1 MSRYFTIE
9 RLGNEPL
16 PKWDSPDRRLPVWAA
31 EEETAPAK
39 KYAGARNVKIPAC
52 AMEVAQVMANGQPL
66 PERAAAAVHGEYRR
80 ASGAT
85 LGRLLAALIVAMAEY
100 KPRD

>member
-16 PKWDSPDRRLPVWAA
+16 PKWDSPDRRMPVWTAQ
-31 EEETAPAK
+31 EETAPAK
-39 KYAGARNVKIPAC
+39 RFAGAKRVKVPAC
-52 AMEVAQVMANGQPL
+52 AMEVARAMGNGQPL

-80 ASGAT
+80 ATSNT
-85 LGRLLAALIVAMAEY
+85 LSRLLAALIVAMAEY